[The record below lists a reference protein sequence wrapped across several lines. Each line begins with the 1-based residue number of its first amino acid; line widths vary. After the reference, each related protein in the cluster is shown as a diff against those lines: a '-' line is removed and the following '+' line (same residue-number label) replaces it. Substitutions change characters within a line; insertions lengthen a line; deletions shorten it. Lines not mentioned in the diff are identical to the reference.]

1 MSIIPTTSGQL
12 TWSKEV
18 TISDVDMGNEG
29 GDGTSKAEEYIKD
42 KNKVL
47 EWGSGTSTIYFSKI
61 VKQFVSVEHNRGWY
75 DYVSSQIADNV
86 EYYYV
91 APHDFKNDEELDKNV
106 PDLLCRAN
114 DPVLVDGITRWNTRD
129 GFDWHCGIDY
139 IRKPLE
145 LEYRDYD
152 VVIVD
157 GRCRTMCAYIA
168 KYLIKQGANNWNQ
181 ALTMALKKKN
191 KEMVVYLINHSHY
204 LRHNSIVV
212 HSLKTYNIEPL
223 KLYYNKFSISKYK
236 NSKIQIPVQYYNFE
250 LFKYLNYHKNGSFLN
265 GMFLLT
271 L

>member
-1 MSIIPTTSGQL
+1 MSIISSIGGQL
-12 TWSKEV
+12 TWPKAV
-18 TISDVDMGNEG
+18 NISDVDMGNEG
-29 GDGTSKAEEYIKD
+29 GDGTVKAEEYIKD

-61 VKQFVSVEHNRGWY
+61 VKQFVSIEHNMEWY
-75 DYVSSQIADNV
+75 NFVSSQITDNV

-114 DPVLVDGITRWNTRD
+114 DPVLIDGITHWNTRD

-168 KYLIKQGANNWNQ
+168 KYLIKDSG
-181 ALTMALKKKN
+181 
-191 KEMVVYLINHSHY
+191 YLIFDDFKSRTYYHGILKYYEVIDGGDTLAILKVRENELS
-204 LRHNSIVV
+204 REEVV
-212 HSLKTYNIEPL
+212 EVSEE
-223 KLYYNKFSISKYK
+223 LYSTFARTTGRIR
-236 NSKIQIPVQYYNFE
+236 
-250 LFKYLNYHKNGSFLN
+250 
-265 GMFLLT
+265 
-271 L
+271 

>member
-12 TWSKEV
+12 TWSKAV

-47 EWGSGTSTIYFSKI
+47 EWGSGTSTLYFSKI
-61 VKQFVSVEHNRGWY
+61 VKQFVSIEHNMEWY
-75 DYVSSQIADNV
+75 NRISSQITDNV
-86 EYYYV
+86 EYYYI
-91 APHDFKNDEELDKNV
+91 APHGFKNDEELDKNV

-114 DPVLVDGITRWNTRD
+114 DPVLIDGITHWKTRG

-157 GRCRTMCAYIA
+157 GRCRAMCAYIA
-168 KYLIKQGANNWNQ
+168 KYLIKDGG
-181 ALTMALKKKN
+181 
-191 KEMVVYLINHSHY
+191 YLIFDDFKSRTYYHGILKYYEVIDGGDTLAILKVRENELS
-204 LRHNSIVV
+204 REEVV
-212 HSLKTYNIEPL
+212 EVSEE
-223 KLYYNKFSISKYK
+223 LYSTFARTTGRIR
-236 NSKIQIPVQYYNFE
+236 
-250 LFKYLNYHKNGSFLN
+250 
-265 GMFLLT
+265 
-271 L
+271 

>member
-1 MSIIPTTSGQL
+1 MSIISSTSGQL
-12 TWSKEV
+12 TWPKTV
-18 TISDVDMGNEG
+18 NISEVDMGNEG
-29 GDGTSKAEEYIKD
+29 GDGTIKAEEYIKD

-61 VKQFVSVEHNRGWY
+61 VKQFVSIEHNMEWY
-75 DYVSSQIADNV
+75 NFVSSQITDDV

-114 DPVLVDGITRWNTRD
+114 DPVLVDGITHWNTRD

-168 KYLIKQGANNWNQ
+168 KYLIKDGG
-181 ALTMALKKKN
+181 
-191 KEMVVYLINHSHY
+191 YLIFDDFKGRTYYHGILKYYEVIDGGDTLAILKVRENELS
-204 LRHNSIVV
+204 REEVV
-212 HSLKTYNIEPL
+212 EVSEE
-223 KLYYNKFSISKYK
+223 LYSTFARTTGRIR
-236 NSKIQIPVQYYNFE
+236 
-250 LFKYLNYHKNGSFLN
+250 
-265 GMFLLT
+265 
-271 L
+271 

>member
-1 MSIIPTTSGQL
+1 MSIISSTSGQL
-12 TWSKEV
+12 TWPKAV
-18 TISDVDMGNEG
+18 NISEVDMGNEG
-29 GDGTSKAEEYIKD
+29 GDGTVKAEEYIKD

-61 VKQFVSVEHNRGWY
+61 VKQFVSIEHNMEWY
-75 DYVSSQIADNV
+75 NRISSQITDNV
-86 EYYYV
+86 ECYYV

-114 DPVLVDGITRWNTRD
+114 DPVLIDGITHWNTRD

-168 KYLIKQGANNWNQ
+168 KYLIKDGG
-181 ALTMALKKKN
+181 
-191 KEMVVYLINHSHY
+191 YLIFDDFKSRTYYHGILKYYEVIDGGDTLAILKVRENELS
-204 LRHNSIVV
+204 REEVV
-212 HSLKTYNIEPL
+212 EVSEE
-223 KLYYNKFSISKYK
+223 LYSTFARTTGRIR
-236 NSKIQIPVQYYNFE
+236 
-250 LFKYLNYHKNGSFLN
+250 
-265 GMFLLT
+265 
-271 L
+271 

>member
-12 TWSKEV
+12 TWSKAV

-47 EWGSGTSTIYFSKI
+47 EWGSGTSTLYFSKI
-61 VKQFVSVEHNRGWY
+61 VKQFVSIEHNMEWY
-75 DYVSSQIADNV
+75 NRISSQITDNV
-86 EYYYV
+86 EYYYI
-91 APHDFKNDEELDKNV
+91 APHGFKNDEELDKNV

-114 DPVLVDGITRWNTRD
+114 DPVLIDGITHWKTRD

-157 GRCRTMCAYIA
+157 GRCRAMCAYIA
-168 KYLIKQGANNWNQ
+168 KYLIKDGG
-181 ALTMALKKKN
+181 
-191 KEMVVYLINHSHY
+191 YLIFDDFKSRTYYHGILKYYEVIDGGDTLAILKVRENELS
-204 LRHNSIVV
+204 REEVV
-212 HSLKTYNIEPL
+212 EVSEE
-223 KLYYNKFSISKYK
+223 LYSTFARTTGRIR
-236 NSKIQIPVQYYNFE
+236 
-250 LFKYLNYHKNGSFLN
+250 
-265 GMFLLT
+265 
-271 L
+271 

>member
-1 MSIIPTTSGQL
+1 MNENITYILQKT
-12 TWSKEV
+12 V
-18 TISDVDMGNEG
+18 TLEDVQIG
-29 GDGTSKAEEYIKD
+29 GPDGALKTQEYIKD

-61 VKQFVSVEHNRGWY
+61 VKQFVSIEHNQGWY

-91 APHDFKNDEELDKNV
+91 APHGFKNDEELDKNV

-114 DPVLVDGITRWNTRD
+114 DPVLVDGITHWKTRD

-152 VVIVD
+152 AVIVD

-168 KYLIKQGANNWNQ
+168 KYLIKDGG
-181 ALTMALKKKN
+181 
-191 KEMVVYLINHSHY
+191 YLIFDDFNPRQYYHGILKY
-204 LRHNSIVV
+204 YEVV
-212 HSLKTYNIEPL
+212 DGSDTLSVLSKRKKEISNDEVIRLSE
-223 KLYYNKFSISKYK
+223 KLYSD
-236 NSKIQIPVQYYNFE
+236 
-250 LFKYLNYHKNGSFLN
+250 FKTKTGRIR
-265 GMFLLT
+265 
-271 L
+271 

>member
-1 MSIIPTTSGQL
+1 MSIISSTSGQL
-12 TWSKEV
+12 TWPKTV
-18 TISDVDMGNEG
+18 NISEVDMGNEG
-29 GDGTSKAEEYIKD
+29 GDGTIKAEEYIKD

-61 VKQFVSVEHNRGWY
+61 VKQFVSIEHNMEWY
-75 DYVSSQIADNV
+75 NFVSAQITDNT
-86 EYYYV
+86 ECYYV

-114 DPVLVDGITRWNTRD
+114 DPVLVDGITHWNTRD

-168 KYLIKQGANNWNQ
+168 KYLIKDGG
-181 ALTMALKKKN
+181 
-191 KEMVVYLINHSHY
+191 YLIFDDFKSRTYYHGILKYYEVIDGGDTLAILKVRENELS
-204 LRHNSIVV
+204 REEVV
-212 HSLKTYNIEPL
+212 EVSEE
-223 KLYYNKFSISKYK
+223 LYSTFARTTGRIR
-236 NSKIQIPVQYYNFE
+236 
-250 LFKYLNYHKNGSFLN
+250 
-265 GMFLLT
+265 
-271 L
+271 

>member
-1 MSIIPTTSGQL
+1 MSIISSTSGQL
-12 TWSKEV
+12 TWPKAV
-18 TISDVDMGNEG
+18 NISEVDMGNEG
-29 GDGTSKAEEYIKD
+29 GDGTVKAEEYIKD

-61 VKQFVSVEHNRGWY
+61 VKQFVSIEHNQGWY
-75 DYVSSQIADNV
+75 NYVSSQITDDV

-114 DPVLVDGITRWNTRD
+114 DPVLIDGITHWNTRD

-168 KYLIKQGANNWNQ
+168 KYLIKDGG
-181 ALTMALKKKN
+181 
-191 KEMVVYLINHSHY
+191 YLIFDDFKSRTYYHGILKYYEVIDGGDTLAILKVRENELS
-204 LRHNSIVV
+204 REEVV
-212 HSLKTYNIEPL
+212 EVSEE
-223 KLYYNKFSISKYK
+223 LYSTFARTTGRIR
-236 NSKIQIPVQYYNFE
+236 
-250 LFKYLNYHKNGSFLN
+250 
-265 GMFLLT
+265 
-271 L
+271 